1 MEHQLYYSVLL
12 LIRQDHRANK
22 KLYKYEDKLPT
33 EETKERTKQLVREH
47 WRIVPEDTTIEELEE
62 VAIEE
67 VKKYVPQIFNP
78 LLGRYE

>member
-22 KLYKYEDKLPT
+22 NLYKYEDKLPT
-33 EETKERTKQLVREH
+33 EETKERIKQLVRDH
-47 WRIVPEDTTIEELEE
+47 WPKAPEDATIEELEE

-78 LLGRYE
+78 IFGRYE